1 MVYKLV
7 STLDL
12 NKRRPT
18 EPKNSQ
24 KIEEYL
30 KETVQKGDS
39 SAGVHKI
46 DSDTMVVS
54 EVPLSDDGRRWTL
67 GQEEE
72 EDMPAL
78 LEQSTRR

>member
-18 EPKNSQ
+18 EPKNSH

-30 KETVQKGDS
+30 KGTVQNGDS
-39 SAGVHKI
+39 SVGVHKI
-46 DSDTMVVS
+46 DSDSMAVS
-54 EVPLSDDGRRWTL
+54 EAPPSDERRWTL